1 MTIQHLDFEF
11 EINGLTDTQV
21 VTWGFR
27 RGAKGTHSS
36 RTIMLE
42 ELTLLFDAVP
52 GNASR
57 AEYADAVMKENCLG
71 KRTAANRKHS
81 LQRLIEL
88 YALDSRVILFR
99 ILKELWQPHDSSR
112 PLMALLLALARDP
125 LLRSTA
131 SAVVYTPYSHEFARQ
146 SMLDAVSITV
156 GGRFSL
162 ATLDKI
168 VRNASSSWTQ
178 SGHLHGR
185 GRKIRKPVET
195 TPATTAYA
203 LLMGFALGRRGRRL
217 LESPW
222 VTILDTEYNEL
233 LESSSAAKSRGLLE
247 LKQAGSIVEVSF
259 PAFFSN
265 LTLQERK
272 VIRESH

>member
-1 MTIQHLDFEF
+1 MAIQHLDFDF
-11 EINGLTDTQV
+11 EINGLTDAQV
-21 VTWGFR
+21 AAWGFR

-52 GNASR
+52 TNAGR
-57 AEYADAVMKENCLG
+57 AKYAVAVINDNCLG

-81 LQRLIEL
+81 LQRLVEL

-99 ILKELWQPHDSSR
+99 ILKDLWRSHDSSR
-112 PLMALLLALARDP
+112 PIIALLLALARDP
-125 LLRSTA
+125 LLRSTV
-131 SAVVYTPYSHEFARQ
+131 SAVINTPYNHEFARQ
-146 SMLDAVSITV
+146 SMLDAVSATV
-156 GGRFSL
+156 GDRFGI

-178 SGHLHGR
+178 SGHLRGR
-185 GRKIRKPVET
+185 GRKIRQPVET

-203 LLMGFALGRRGRRL
+203 LLTGFALGRRGRRL

-222 VTILDTEYNEL
+222 VTILDTEPDGL
-233 LESSSAAKSRGLLE
+233 LESASAAKNRGLLE

-259 PAFFSN
+259 PAFYAN
-265 LTLQERK
+265 LTQQERK

>member
-1 MTIQHLDFEF
+1 MAIQHLDFEF

-21 VTWGFR
+21 ATWGFR

-81 LQRLIEL
+81 LQRLVEL
-88 YALDSRVILFR
+88 YALDSKAILFR
-99 ILKELWQPHDSSR
+99 ILKDLWQTHDSSR
-112 PLMALLLALARDP
+112 PLIALLLAVARDP

-131 SAVVYTPYSHEFARQ
+131 SAVIYTPYNHEFARQ

-203 LLMGFALGRRGRRL
+203 LLIGFALGRRGRRL

-222 VTILDTEYNEL
+222 VTILDTEYNGL
-233 LESSSAAKSRGLLE
+233 LESASAAKSRGLLE
-247 LKQAGSIVEVSF
+247 LKQAGSIVEISF
-259 PAFFSN
+259 PSIFSK